1 MLLVSVSAVS
11 VSGGGGGEAVMATH
25 SVTDVAGF
33 AVRFLLP
40 PVFSS
45 FLFFYNYR

>member
-11 VSGGGGGEAVMATH
+11 VSGGGGGGEAVMATH

-40 PVFSS
+40 SVSSS
-45 FLFFYNYR
+45 F